1 MMKELSQTLEILGG
15 EALIPE
21 PSAQERVVLLHCSAA
36 SARQWNGF
44 AELLAGFR
52 LAPLDLWG
60 HGGRSPWHGGEPLRL
75 VNEAAAVQH
84 AVPGTAPIHLIGHS
98 YGGAVALRFALS
110 HPERL
115 RSLTLIE
122 PSSFHVLKDIEASE
136 AHLLDEIRAVGDAVG
151 RHLLRGDYAGGMQIF
166 IDYWGGP
173 GSWQNLPDGKREPVM
188 RLALHVA
195 HHFSALFEEEASLA
209 DYASIDV
216 PTLILCGTD
225 SPAPSRFI
233 TRLLTKTLPRARHRT
248 IAYAGHMSPLTHQ
261 GQVGALVLEHLRM
274 HSAKDG
280 TQPSPMFALEA
291 AE

>member
-1 MMKELSQTLEILGG
+1 MMTELSQTLESLGR

-44 AELLAGFR
+44 TDLLAGFR
-52 LAPLDLWG
+52 LVPLDLWG
-60 HGGRSPWHGGEPLRL
+60 HGSRSPWHGGEPLRL
-75 VNEAAAVQH
+75 RNEAAAVQQ
-84 AVPGTAPIHLIGHS
+84 ALPGKAPIHLIGHS
-98 YGGAVALRFALS
+98 YGGAVALRFAFS

-122 PSSFHVLKDIEASE
+122 PSSFHVLKDAEASD
-136 AHLLDEIRAVGDAVG
+136 AHLLDEIRAVGDDVG
-151 RHLLRGDYAGGMQIF
+151 RHLLRGDYAGGMEKF
-166 IDYWGGP
+166 VDYWGGP
-173 GSWQNLPDGKREPVM
+173 GSWQNLPVGKREPIM

-195 HHFSALFEEEASLA
+195 HHFSALFEEETSLA
-209 DYASIDV
+209 DYASLDV
-216 PTLILCGTD
+216 PTLIMCGTN
-225 SPAPSRFI
+225 SPAPSRLV

-261 GQVGALVLEHLRM
+261 AQVAALALEHLRM
-274 HSAKDG
+274 HSAQDR
-280 TQPSPMFALEA
+280 TQWSPVLALEA

>member
-1 MMKELSQTLEILGG
+1 MMNLSQTSGIPRS
-15 EALIPE
+15 EALITK
-21 PSAQERVVLLHCSAA
+21 PSARERVVLLHCSAA

-44 AELLAGFR
+44 TDLLAGFR
-52 LAPLDLWG
+52 LVPLDLWG
-60 HGGRSPWHGGEPLRL
+60 HGSRNPWHGEEPLRL
-75 VNEAAAVQH
+75 RNEAVAVQQ
-84 AVPGTAPIHLIGHS
+84 AVPGTAPVHLIGHS

-122 PSSFHVLKDIEASE
+122 PSSFHVLKDTEASD
-136 AHLLDEIRAVGDAVG
+136 AHLLDEIRAVGDDVG
-151 RHLLRGDYAGGMQIF
+151 RHLLRGDYAGGMEIF

-173 GSWQNLPDGKREPVM
+173 GSWRNLPEGKREPIM

-195 HHFSALFEEEASLA
+195 HHFSALFEEETSLA

-216 PTLILCGTD
+216 PTLIICGTD
-225 SPAPSRFI
+225 SPAPSRLI

-261 GQVGALVLEHLRM
+261 AQVAALALEHLRM
-274 HSAKDG
+274 HSAQDR
-280 TQPSPMFALEA
+280 TERSQVFALEA

>member
-1 MMKELSQTLEILGG
+1 MMSELSQTLEVLGRNTP
-15 EALIPE
+15 IPE
-21 PSAQERVVLLHCSAA
+21 PSAKDRVVLLHCSAA

-60 HGGRSPWHGGEPLRL
+60 HGSRSPWHGGEPLRL
-75 VNEAAAVQH
+75 LNEAAAVQQ
-84 AVPGTAPIHLIGHS
+84 AVPGNAPFHLIGHS
-98 YGGAVALRFALS
+98 YGGAVALRFAFS

-122 PSSFHVLKDIEASE
+122 PSSFHVLKGIAASD
-136 AHLLDEIRAVGDAVG
+136 AHLLDEIKAVADAVG

-173 GSWQNLPDGKREPVM
+173 GSWRSLPEARREPMM

-195 HHFSALFEEEASLA
+195 HHFWALFEEEASLA
-209 DYASIDV
+209 DYARIDV
-216 PTLILCGTD
+216 PTLIICGTE
-225 SPAPSRFI
+225 SPAPSRLI
-233 TRLLTKTLPRARHRT
+233 TRLLTQTLPRARHRT

-261 GQVGALVLEHLRM
+261 AQVGAFLLEHLRM
-274 HSAKDG
+274 HAAQDRRP
-280 TQPSPMFALEA
+280 PSSVFALEA